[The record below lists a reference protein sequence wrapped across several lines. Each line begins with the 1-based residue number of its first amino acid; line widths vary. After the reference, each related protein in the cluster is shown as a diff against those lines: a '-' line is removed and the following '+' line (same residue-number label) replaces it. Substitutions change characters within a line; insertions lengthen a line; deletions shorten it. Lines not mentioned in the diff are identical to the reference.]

1 MLRRIL
7 LCRLFIDPL
16 SEKILIHFITL
27 YQNDCVDQQV
37 AVVFLHYS
45 SLKYLSYWPKF
56 FSYILLWLGLILFLC
71 FSLTLFQ
78 NQRSS
83 HFEKNS
89 NITIEKTYWRNILNL
104 LVDLG
109 QKVYILSGTIIPG
122 FNNWPDKLFYEM
134 KQKSKF
140 PRTFIWKG
148 YANHNLRKFY

>member
-83 HFEKNS
+83 HLEKNS
-89 NITIEKTYWRNILNL
+89 NVTIEKNVLKKYTES
-104 LVDLG
+104 V
-109 QKVYILSGTIIPG
+109 SGFG
-122 FNNWPDKLFYEM
+122 RKSLFTC
-134 KQKSKF
+134 KF
-140 PRTFIWKG
+140 PLIKKLLFRDLMSLSHSFPPSRPFIRLK
-148 YANHNLRKFY
+148 RKSSKL